1 MASNLLPSTLS
12 FTSNG
17 GSFAPHGIITVD
29 DHGPYIVVANWIF
42 MCIVVLTSI
51 TRLATRV
58 KAFDSLGVDNIIIV
72 IAAVSAYKLR
82 SGHLSLCTVSQ
93 LY

>member
-1 MASNLLPSTLS
+1 
-12 FTSNG
+12 
-17 GSFAPHGIITVD
+17 
-29 DHGPYIVVANWIF
+29 